1 MNKMIL
7 HCGGKEVSYDELAA
21 VPLPEETST
30 YIPVSFADIVKNAK
44 QIADDLLKDHTYK
57 DSQYALAGKDQR
69 MFSVLRYQNC
79 NDEMGLAIG
88 VRSSYDKSMSNGFCI
103 GASIFVCDNLAFS
116 GDITYMRKHT
126 KNVLE
131 DLEKEMT
138 HKIYSSQKNF
148 NNILEDKFDMAK
160 KLMTNNQAYEFI
172 GKLYGHN
179 VLKPRQLA
187 ETFRNWKKP
196 PHEEFQERNMW
207 SLYNACTE
215 ALKSTPPNR
224 ILEQHIK
231 LHNYA
236 TA

>member
-69 MFSVLRYQNC
+69 MFSVLRYYSC

-103 GASIFVCDNLAFS
+103 GASVFVCDNLAFS

-148 NNILEDKFDMAK
+148 NNILEDKFDMTK

-172 GKLYGHN
+172 GKLYGYN
-179 VLKPRQLA
+179 VIKPRQLA

>member
-69 MFSVLRYQNC
+69 MFSVLRYYSC

-148 NNILEDKFDMAK
+148 NNILEDKFDMTK

-172 GKLYGHN
+172 GKLYGYN
-179 VLKPRQLA
+179 VIKPRQLA

>member
-69 MFSVLRYQNC
+69 MFSVLRYYSC

-88 VRSSYDKSMSNGFCI
+88 IRSSYDKSMSNGFCI

-148 NNILEDKFDMAK
+148 NNILEDKFDMTK

-172 GKLYGHN
+172 GKLYGYN
-179 VLKPRQLA
+179 VIKPRQLA